1 MTTVTSG
8 QSKTPT
14 ATSPAGSGK
23 IRKFSSLLHGQA
35 AEEESF
41 FPHTRHHR
49 KTGEG
54 VPAFPFP
61 SPGIAGQI
69 QFRRNHQISRLC
81 GKLFACLP
89 QQPNA
94 EDRAAHSQTN
104 IPRTMKGERLQKPTR
119 KYCRR
124 HQTHN
129 RRRPPEIRGGRRLQR
144 TTTRK
149 SELYFPVIFPLE
161 SVTAQK

>member
-41 FPHTRHHR
+41 FSAY
-49 KTGEG
+49 
-54 VPAFPFP
+54 PA
-61 SPGIAGQI
+61 SPENRGRCSSLPVSFSGNCRPI

>member
-41 FPHTRHHR
+41 FRIPGI
-49 KTGEG
+49 TGKQGKVFQPSRFLLREL
-54 VPAFPFP
+54 PANPISQKSSNQPVVRQALRLPPSAAERGGPGSPFP
-61 SPGIAGQI
+61 NQYPTDDE
-69 QFRRNHQISRLC
+69 RR
-81 GKLFACLP
+81 
-89 QQPNA
+89 
-94 EDRAAHSQTN
+94 
-104 IPRTMKGERLQKPTR
+104 RLQKPTR